1 MQEFSTS
8 GKILTIHVKFNSTYS
23 LLVFDRFWQYGEW
36 VDVVVDDYLPSR
48 DGQLI
53 FMNSNSGGSQTFNVI
68 CIATSVLKAANDS
81 YRFGVLDSP
90 A

>member
-53 FMNSNSGGSQTFNVI
+53 FMNSNSGGS
-68 CIATSVLKAANDS
+68 
-81 YRFGVLDSP
+81 
-90 A
+90 